1 MLMLKPVQEVH
12 SKNIFKLQKIL
23 CIPPFFH
30 LICLPQIS
38 KKMLKKAVS
47 LDISKAFDKLYGLI
61 FKLKQCRISA
71 GLTKM
76 VKGFLTDRTQRVILN
91 SQISS

>member
-1 MLMLKPVQEVH
+1 
-12 SKNIFKLQKIL
+12 
-23 CIPPFFH
+23 
-30 LICLPQIS
+30 
-38 KKMLKKAVS
+38 MLKKAVS
-47 LDISKAFDKLYGLI
+47 LDISKAFNKLYGLI

-76 VKGFLTDRTQRVILN
+76 VKGFLTDRTQRVTLN